1 MLQLQSIRVYKMT
14 HGRPSPP
21 AVKLVSI
28 KHAAPKKPS
37 GRRFWLQVS
46 GTCKFTARKCYGE
59 LCSVSTT
66 DCDPLAAFDGKALRV
81 CKAGLNND
89 GLGKEL
95 EVSTAEKLEVDSGNA
110 NALLAYALSL
120 GMKTNYMKLL
130 DICSES
136 TSSCS
141 SIYCSSV
148 LIVMIVQAGLIS
160 CDRVLAHSE
169 ALCCLYASLLSH
181 CTLAGT
187 RLFIKMWPTCRIS
200 SDACKQRMKLLSK

>member
-14 HGRPSPP
+14 HGTPSPP
-21 AVKLVSI
+21 AAKLVSV

-37 GRRFWLQVS
+37 GRRFLLQVS

-89 GLGKEL
+89 GLGQEL
-95 EVSTAEKLEVDSGNA
+95 EVSTAEKLEVDSDNA
-110 NALLAYALSL
+110 NALLACEPCALTL
-120 GMKTNYMKLL
+120 RMKTHYMKLL

-141 SIYCSSV
+141 IIYCSSV
-148 LIVMIVQAGLIS
+148 LFVMIVTSRAN
-160 CDRVLAHSE
+160 
-169 ALCCLYASLLSH
+169 LL
-181 CTLAGT
+181 
-187 RLFIKMWPTCRIS
+187 
-200 SDACKQRMKLLSK
+200 